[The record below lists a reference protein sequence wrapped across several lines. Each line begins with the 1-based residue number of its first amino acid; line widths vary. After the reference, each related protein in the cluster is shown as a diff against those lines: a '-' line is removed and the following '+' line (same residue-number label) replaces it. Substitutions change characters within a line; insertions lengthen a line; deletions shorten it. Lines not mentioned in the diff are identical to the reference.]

1 MSAKEWKLIHRQA
14 KKTTKQLHS
23 ALRSHHSKKA
33 VAFWICVQQQQEPR
47 ARPELNRPSGEI
59 FWADV
64 MQDFP
69 DKQFWCHFHMH
80 DVSLEVLVIAG

>member
-1 MSAKEWKLIHRQA
+1 MYLHAMSAKEWKLIHRQA

-69 DKQFWCHFHMH
+69 DKQF
-80 DVSLEVLVIAG
+80 